1 LARKKKAKKKKTQ
14 RTPGSPPGPFVLA
27 INICDTVFRDELT
40 KKVSL
45 IGLFSTIRSFNFPC
59 RHPSMHIY
67 IALTGGHGRHKVDV
81 RLVRTRDQKPVMG
94 SVGPVEFA
102 NPLQVVEMNI
112 QWNNI
117 GFAEPGGYSVDV
129 LCDDGPV
136 PIGSRKFHVI
146 KEGEGK
152 PNSGSKGK

>member
-1 LARKKKAKKKKTQ
+1 LAKKKKAKKKKA
-14 RTPGSPPGPFVLA
+14 RRPPGPVVLA
-27 INICDTVFRDELT
+27 INICDTVIRDELT

-59 RHPSMHIY
+59 IHPSMHIY

-81 RLVRTRDQKPVMG
+81 RLVRTRDQQPVMG
-94 SVGPVEFA
+94 SVGPVEFS

-112 QWNNI
+112 KWNNV

-136 PIGSRKFHVI
+136 PICSRKFHII
-146 KEGEGK
+146 KQGESK
-152 PNSGSKGK
+152 PT